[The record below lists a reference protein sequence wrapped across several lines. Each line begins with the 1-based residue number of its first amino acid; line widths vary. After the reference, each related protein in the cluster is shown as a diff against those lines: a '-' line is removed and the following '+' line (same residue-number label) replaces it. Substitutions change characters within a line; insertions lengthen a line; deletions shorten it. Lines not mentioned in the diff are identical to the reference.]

1 MKKLIKRTLPAVL
14 AASLVF
20 SIGVGTAD
28 AKGPKNKNFVPPAFQ
43 MKDMENHW
51 AQSTVEKLSLLG
63 VIKGYSD
70 MTFQPNKPVTHA
82 EAVVMTVRMLG
93 WEDEAALYAGAS
105 LPYKD
110 ANSIPVWARGSVAIA
125 LEKGLL
131 ESSHVFQANKA
142 ANRMYVTMLMVNA
155 IGVEFNGDWE
165 EARTYFS
172 DLDELDEKERA
183 ALAFAVLQELVKGY
197 EDGTFQ
203 PNKPVTRAEMAA
215 LLERAKERL
224 DLDNDNDEIR
234 LHGEGEITAINYRD
248 RTITFD
254 VYGDN
259 KNTGIRFDVVDEAKV
274 YIDDK
279 RADFDELDVGM
290 ETEYVLNND
299 QEVIYID
306 AQSEKDVEI
315 DGDYK
320 GVVTKV
326 ENNGKIWVK
335 VGRVELPFILSDD
348 VEVYVGVKKGDVD
361 DIEKGSTIVFDLD
374 NDGYISTIF
383 IVDEDQDQDSGNDDN
398 DNQQGELGLLEDV
411 SQLEINVEGNRIDME
426 YSFKQNDEGY
436 RAKIEV
442 KAHKQK
448 VEFSG
453 KPALDGINQ
462 LLEKSDVDLNEN
474 NIDLSVIADY
484 IVEQYNL
491 INGEVEVK
499 IELKMDGKKYE
510 YKNKWNNDDNDDD
523 DDDRDDD

>member
-14 AASLVF
+14 ATSLVF
-20 SIGVGTAD
+20 SMGVGTAD
-28 AKGPKNKNFVPPAFQ
+28 AKGPKNKNKHFIPPAFQ
-43 MKDMENHW
+43 MKDMKDHW

-63 VIKGYSD
+63 VIKGYDD

-105 LPYKD
+105 LPFKD
-110 ANSIPVWARGSVAIA
+110 AKSIPSWARGSVAIA

-224 DLDNDNDEIR
+224 DLEDDSDELR
-234 LHGEGEITAINYRD
+234 LDGEGEITAINYRD

-254 VYGDN
+254 VYSDN
-259 KNTGIRFDVVDEAKV
+259 DTTGVRFDVVEEAKI

-279 RADFDELDVGM
+279 RAEFDDLDVGM
-290 ETEYVLNND
+290 EAEYVLNND
-299 QEVIYID
+299 QEIIYID
-306 AQSEKDVEI
+306 AQSEKEVEI

-335 VGRVELPFILSDD
+335 VGLVELPFILSDD
-348 VEVYVGVKKGDVD
+348 VEVYVGVNKGDVD
-361 DIEKGSTIVFDLD
+361 DIEKGDKVVFDLD
-374 NDGYISTIF
+374 KEGYISTIF
-383 IVDEDQDQDSGNDDN
+383 IVDEDEQNDD
-398 DNQQGELGLLEDV
+398 DQQQVDLGLLEDV
-411 SQLEINVEGNRIDME
+411 SELEIEVEGKRLDLE

-442 KAHKQK
+442 KANKQK
-448 VEFSG
+448 VEFTG

-462 LLEKSDVDLNEN
+462 LLKNSKADLDEN
-474 NIDLSVIADY
+474 DIDLSVIADY
-484 IVEQYNL
+484 IVDKYNL
-491 INGEVEVK
+491 NDDEVEVK
-499 IELKMDGKKYE
+499 IELKIDGKKYE
-510 YKNKWNNDDNDDD
+510 YKNELDNDDDDDD